1 MRTVEQKPHKKLFS
15 SPNMCREGRKSL
27 PKKDVE
33 QVMKYF
39 FIKRCGKQEKCL
51 SHPFQGLRQ

>member
-1 MRTVEQKPHKKLFS
+1 MRTVEKTDTKSFLFTKYVS
-15 SPNMCREGRKSL
+15 RGRKSL

-39 FIKRCGKQEKCL
+39 FIKRCGKRKNV
-51 SHPFQGLRQ
+51 

>member
-1 MRTVEQKPHKKLFS
+1 
-15 SPNMCREGRKSL
+15 MCREGRKSL

-39 FIKRCGKQEKCL
+39 FIKRCGKRKNVWAIL
-51 SHPFQGLRQ
+51 SKGFGNSISVFMI

>member
-39 FIKRCGKQEKCL
+39 FIKRCGKRKNV
-51 SHPFQGLRQ
+51 